1 MRKRDDGLLCR
12 EEGPLHSDNL
22 PQFSPFPEAVPN

>member
-1 MRKRDDGLLCR
+1 MRKRDDSLLCR

-22 PQFSPFPEAVPN
+22 PQFPPSPEAVPK